1 MKKEFI
7 KKGQEAEAVSF
18 LSNRTDD
25 DFDAID
31 ASVKEI
37 ISKVRE
43 RRQRVIRA
51 DRKVRRR
58 VKRRYR
64 RPASFRCRDR

>member
-1 MKKEFI
+1 MKKEVI

-43 RRQRVIRA
+43 KGDSALYELTESTAARQKTLSAICEFQMQR
-51 DRKVRRR
+51 
-58 VKRRYR
+58 
-64 RPASFRCRDR
+64 

>member
-1 MKKEFI
+1 MKKKFI

-43 RRQRVIRA
+43 KGDSA

>member
-37 ISKVRE
+37 ISKVIKE
-43 RRQRVIRA
+43 
-51 DRKVRRR
+51 
-58 VKRRYR
+58 
-64 RPASFRCRDR
+64 